1 MRKFLTFLLIP
12 FFAAQLTAQC
22 SLIEQTTKN
31 TASPTTNVD
40 ASTIIGQSFKSCRD
54 GQLNTITIN
63 VTLPIGVTE
72 AKTTLSVAAGET
84 TNSGI
89 LHTQAVTISASG
101 EVVINLTN
109 PVKVKNNQTYTFFF
123 GGSGDAFGI
132 AISSSLGDTYT
143 EGALLQGNTPL
154 VNTDLFFKL
163 ALGAIPIVAP
173 IPTMSEW
180 GLLVL
185 ALLILNLGIFY
196 VQQTESILLAK

>member
-40 ASTIIGQSFKSCRD
+40 AGTTVGQSFKSCRN
-54 GQLNTITIN
+54 GQLNTITVN

-72 AKTTLSVAAGET
+72 AKTTLSVAVGET

-89 LHTQAVTISASG
+89 LHTQSVTINASG

-132 AISSSLGDTYT
+132 AISNSLGDLYADGT
-143 EGALLQGNTPL
+143 LIQNNNPL
-154 VNTDLFFKL
+154 MTTDLFFKL
-163 ALGAIPIVAP
+163 TLGATLAP

-180 GLLVL
+180 GLIVF

-196 VQQTESILLAK
+196 VRRTESIILTK